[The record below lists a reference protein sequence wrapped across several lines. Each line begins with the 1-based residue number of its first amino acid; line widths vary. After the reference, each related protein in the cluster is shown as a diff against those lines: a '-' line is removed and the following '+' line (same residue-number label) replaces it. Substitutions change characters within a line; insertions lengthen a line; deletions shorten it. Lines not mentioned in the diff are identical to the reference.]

1 MSIQLVSEERCKFVK
16 KVVREEE
23 SKTKHVTEWSGGFT
37 RTDKTVTTIE
47 EWIWTFTVEYKLVG
61 FCGADPDKRVV
72 LQGRTG
78 SVEIIT
84 TSDKS
89 PRPETRVVDP
99 IEVNVTW
106 LLRDAAAFK
115 IDRSAKSC
123 RTPRRNGDVE
133 AALRAF
139 EALHAWCARVAAY
152 FQSSVFS
159 AQALDKLDMGAI
171 NASGVF
177 VPFVPLLLPP
187 TGEQKTGALLPA
199 KDQQAFID
207 EQKRSL
213 EVDAGQGVH
222 RREEAGDG
230 CRGDAA

>member
-1 MSIQLVSEERCKFVK
+1 LVQSEERCKFIK

-23 SKTKHVTEWSGGFT
+23 SKTKHVTEWSGGDT

-47 EWIWTFTVEYKLVG
+47 EWIWTFTVEYKLIG

-78 SVEIIT
+78 TVEIMT

-123 RTPRRNGDVE
+123 RTPRRNADVE

-139 EALHAWCARVAAY
+139 EALHAGARAWLVLSEQRVLGAGARQARHGRDQRQRRVCAVCAA
-152 FQSSVFS
+152 
-159 AQALDKLDMGAI
+159 ACCRRRA
-171 NASGVF
+171 
-177 VPFVPLLLPP
+177 P
-187 TGEQKTGALLPA
+187 TQKSGALLPA
-199 KDQQAFID
+199 QDQQAFIG
-207 EQKRSL
+207 EQKRSS
-213 EVDAGQGVH
+213 
-222 RREEAGDG
+222 RPS
-230 CRGDAA
+230 

>member
-1 MSIQLVSEERCKFVK
+1 VK

-23 SKTKHVTEWSGGFT
+23 SKTKHVTEWSDGDK

-78 SVEIIT
+78 AVEIVT

-123 RTPRRNGDVE
+123 RTPRRNADVE

-139 EALHAWCARVAAY
+139 EALHAGARAWRRTFRAACSRRRRST
-152 FQSSVFS
+152 SSTWARS
-159 AQALDKLDMGAI
+159 T
-171 NASGVF
+171 
-177 VPFVPLLLPP
+177 P
-187 TGEQKTGALLPA
+187 TACL
-199 KDQQAFID
+199 
-207 EQKRSL
+207 
-213 EVDAGQGVH
+213 
-222 RREEAGDG
+222 
-230 CRGDAA
+230 CRLCR

>member
-1 MSIQLVSEERCKFVK
+1 
-16 KVVREEE
+16 
-23 SKTKHVTEWSGGFT
+23 
-37 RTDKTVTTIE
+37 VTTIE

-61 FCGADPDKRVV
+61 YCGADPDKRVV

-78 SVEIIT
+78 SVEIVT

-99 IEVNVTW
+99 IEVNITW

-123 RTPRRNGDVE
+123 RTPRRNADVE

-139 EALHAWCARVAAY
+139 EALHALVRARRAY

-171 NASGVF
+171 NAGGVF
-177 VPFVPLLLPP
+177 VPLVPLMLPP
-187 TGEQKTGALLPA
+187 TGAPSRRRGALLPA
-199 KDQQAFID
+199 PTSRRLSAS
-207 EQKRSL
+207 RS
-213 EVDAGQGVH
+213 
-222 RREEAGDG
+222 
-230 CRGDAA
+230 AASRPS